1 MAKVFSAI
9 TPDLKRFIAKQ
20 HLFFVAS
27 APLAA
32 GGHINVSPKGL
43 ETFRILSPHQVAY
56 LDLTGSGNETAAH
69 LSENSRITLMFCSFE
84 AKPCVLRLYGIGRVL
99 VPQDADWPSVMAHFD
114 PKPGMRQIIWAEIHR
129 VQTSCGFGVP
139 LFHYQGQRET
149 LIDWADQKGDAGLKT
164 YRRRKNAVS
173 IDGLV
178 PPAV

>member
-114 PKPGMRQIIWAEIHR
+114 PKPVCAKL
-129 VQTSCGFGVP
+129 S
-139 LFHYQGQRET
+139 GQKSTGCRPPV
-149 LIDWADQKGDAGLKT
+149 GLACPYFTTKDSGK
-164 YRRRKNAVS
+164 R
-173 IDGLV
+173 
-178 PPAV
+178 